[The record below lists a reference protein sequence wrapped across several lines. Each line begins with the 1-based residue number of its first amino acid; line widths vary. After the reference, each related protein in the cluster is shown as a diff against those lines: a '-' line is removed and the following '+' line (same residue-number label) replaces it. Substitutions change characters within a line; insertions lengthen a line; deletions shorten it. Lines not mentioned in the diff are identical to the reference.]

1 MNFKTGIL
9 SFTICLGSFFTINA
23 QEVLMP
29 AGIPFSKADQASKS
43 SAIDAIADTLELPFF
58 DDFSSG
64 GKLPNPSHWLDE
76 FVFIN
81 NSYTNNPV
89 TIGVATLDAIY
100 SDGNLNGTT
109 AFPFES
115 DFLTSV
121 PINLDYPGR
130 TDIWLSFFYGPKGL
144 GDKPE
149 AQDSLTVEFL
159 APDSSNWETVWV
171 MPGLDTVHPDPDV
184 DTFMQAFVSIQEERF
199 LKKGFQFRFKNYA
212 SLPTN
217 QDRRDKFSNV
227 DHWNIDYVYLD
238 TSRSSNV
245 TALNDISMI
254 SSLGSLLKTYEA
266 LPWRHFSKAYL
277 TELKPTVDIN
287 YRNNDTTTRNVT
299 RVLKITDMTYQY
311 TDSVNGGTVNV
322 QPGELNTFRFP
333 YNYPF
338 VFYDADSTVFQV
350 MSYLIT
356 GDLDIKANDSV
367 VRYQRFYNYYAYDDG
382 SAENGYGLKGEGTA
396 NASVAYRF
404 KTFKS
409 DTLRGVN
416 MYFLRTL
423 GDYTQDYFQLAV
435 WDHDTDLDGPG
446 ELIYSMTGVKPEYQA
461 ELNEFFTYRL
471 DTTMVVS
478 GYFYVGWIK
487 TTENLLNVGWDVS
500 NNNRDKIYYNMGQG
514 WQNTAFNGSLMIR
527 PLLGRELG
535 WPAAMKEIP
544 ELKLHVYPNPATDY
558 FYVEHSQGPSSGEW
572 TINMFNLQGKLVY
585 AHGSGESWSGSF
597 RHYVG
602 NLPEGLYI
610 IRVSKRG
617 VYNASSKLM
626 IVR

>member
-58 DDFSSG
+58 DDFSNG

-266 LPWRHFSKAYL
+266 LPWRHFPKAYL
-277 TELKPTVDIN
+277 TELKPTVDIS

-299 RVLKITDMTYQY
+299 RILKITPENHRHDL
-311 TDSVNGGTVNV
+311 SV
-322 QPGELNTFRFP
+322 
-333 YNYPF
+333 
-338 VFYDADSTVFQV
+338 
-350 MSYLIT
+350 
-356 GDLDIKANDSV
+356 
-367 VRYQRFYNYYAYDDG
+367 
-382 SAENGYGLKGEGTA
+382 
-396 NASVAYRF
+396 
-404 KTFKS
+404 
-409 DTLRGVN
+409 
-416 MYFLRTL
+416 
-423 GDYTQDYFQLAV
+423 
-435 WDHDTDLDGPG
+435 H
-446 ELIYSMTGVKPEYQA
+446 
-461 ELNEFFTYRL
+461 
-471 DTTMVVS
+471 
-478 GYFYVGWIK
+478 
-487 TTENLLNVGWDVS
+487 
-500 NNNRDKIYYNMGQG
+500 
-514 WQNTAFNGSLMIR
+514 
-527 PLLGRELG
+527 
-535 WPAAMKEIP
+535 
-544 ELKLHVYPNPATDY
+544 
-558 FYVEHSQGPSSGEW
+558 
-572 TINMFNLQGKLVY
+572 
-585 AHGSGESWSGSF
+585 
-597 RHYVG
+597 
-602 NLPEGLYI
+602 
-610 IRVSKRG
+610 
-617 VYNASSKLM
+617 
-626 IVR
+626 